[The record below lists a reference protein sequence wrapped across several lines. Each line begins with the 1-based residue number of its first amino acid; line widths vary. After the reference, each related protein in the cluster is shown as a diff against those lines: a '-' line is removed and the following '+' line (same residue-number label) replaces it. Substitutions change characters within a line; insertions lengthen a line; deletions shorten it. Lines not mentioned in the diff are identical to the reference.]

1 MDLEPFLTTV
11 YCLTDDF
18 LAGQKLR
25 QRGPQPMLHDIEVLT
40 VEIAGEFLGIDT
52 DTGLF
57 R

>member
-25 QRGPQPMLHDIEVLT
+25 QRGPQPMIHDIEVLT